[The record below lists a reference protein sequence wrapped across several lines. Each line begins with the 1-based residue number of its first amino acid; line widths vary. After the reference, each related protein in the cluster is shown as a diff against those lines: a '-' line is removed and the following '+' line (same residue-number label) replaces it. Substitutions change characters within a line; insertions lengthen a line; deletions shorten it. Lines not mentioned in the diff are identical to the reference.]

1 MTVTRYR
8 PTLENV
14 SGTGTCTECGS
25 HAGQLYPI
33 LLDGVEH
40 ILCATCRKEKGL

>member
-14 SGTGTCTECGS
+14 SGTGQCTECGC
-25 HAGQLYPI
+25 HAVQLYPVLI
-33 LLDGVEH
+33 DKVEH
-40 ILCATCRKEKGL
+40 LLCRECKESET